1 MNRTARP
8 SGTESQSLHDRLAAW
23 RDLVERCGRKPSRKR
38 VHALRVVTLRIQAE
52 VEHELSDLPHA
63 SHEAQAM
70 MRFGKLA
77 DKLRDA
83 LGAVRELD
91 VWIGKLKRLPGSLN
105 VDAEYVP
112 RSTRATIRQLERLE
126 TRLGKKRERAAAK
139 LVAEIEKRQDDL
151 LEASRD
157 LEKSMGDRVDTDEDP
172 APRLLQEFSAIAAE
186 FPAFDEG
193 NLHEFRK
200 RIKKIRYVAEIH
212 QADSRCER
220 IASQMK
226 KAQGSIG
233 EWHDWQVLA
242 RTAGRGKHTKA
253 NEAAELLNSL
263 TEEAYEAAI
272 AECRRVM
279 HRMAALEQEQNLG
292 VNELRKAPVRS
303 EGTMDAVERKLA

>member
-126 TRLGKKRERAAAK
+126 
-139 LVAEIEKRQDDL
+139 
-151 LEASRD
+151 
-157 LEKSMGDRVDTDEDP
+157 P
-172 APRLLQEFSAIAAE
+172 
-186 FPAFDEG
+186 
-193 NLHEFRK
+193 
-200 RIKKIRYVAEIH
+200 
-212 QADSRCER
+212 
-220 IASQMK
+220 
-226 KAQGSIG
+226 
-233 EWHDWQVLA
+233 
-242 RTAGRGKHTKA
+242 
-253 NEAAELLNSL
+253 
-263 TEEAYEAAI
+263 
-272 AECRRVM
+272 
-279 HRMAALEQEQNLG
+279 
-292 VNELRKAPVRS
+292 
-303 EGTMDAVERKLA
+303 